1 MLITWD
7 KKTENRYWFVKLGD
21 MSYRSF
27 LFSSPNIKITIYG
40 ISVFHILNL
49 LEKMNLKRP
58 ESFVLDILS
67 KVESFCSTYFFW
79 KPFHFA
85 EKFDM
90 RRGGSRV
97 SAYLPGTGG
106 TMIKKVVLPG
116 RGLSIALRLGWSLR
130 LPQMWATRVR
140 NFLVWGTAFALS
152 PVFLNENKPLI
163 RWKQNIA

>member
-1 MLITWD
+1 M
-7 KKTENRYWFVKLGD
+7 KLGD

-116 RGLSIALRLGWSLR
+116 RGLSIALRLG
-130 LPQMWATRVR
+130 
-140 NFLVWGTAFALS
+140 
-152 PVFLNENKPLI
+152 
-163 RWKQNIA
+163 